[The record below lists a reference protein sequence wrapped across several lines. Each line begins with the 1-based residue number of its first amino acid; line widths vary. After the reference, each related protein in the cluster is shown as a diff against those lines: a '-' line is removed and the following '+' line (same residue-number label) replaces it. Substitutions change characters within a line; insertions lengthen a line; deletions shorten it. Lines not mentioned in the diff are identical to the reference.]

1 MNTQPKMAIDSNAQP
16 ALAVRKQREF
26 TIEEH
31 LRVQRQIEQ
40 RAYIFWRAHG
50 DSASNAFNNWLRAEV
65 AVLVDFVKVR
75 MAASSGTHIRTRLIP
90 PSTSKL
96 HYRL

>member
-1 MNTQPKMAIDSNAQP
+1 MNTQPKVATSGNAQP
-16 ALAVRKQREF
+16 PSSVRMQREF

-50 DSASNAFNNWLRAEV
+50 DSASNAFNNWLTAEV
-65 AVLVDFVKVR
+65 AVLVDFVKTR
-75 MAASSGTHIRTRLIP
+75 MAASSGMHIRTRLIR